1 MPSLTNSGTTLQQ
14 PPTSTCHRCSSAKP
28 THSPHYKPH
37 TFVGS
42 LLSKAKRH
50 PQLKR
55 AATLIEAKANH
66 YKKSTTKDTDNSDQH
81 SGQQRSSSDGNT
93 ILGGSY
99 NEATTDD
106 DLLLVSLFGV
116 REDDVDRMQQKN
128 DLIHLAF
135 AG

>member
-1 MPSLTNSGTTLQQ
+1 MPSLTSSGTTLQQ
-14 PPTSTCHRCSSAKP
+14 PTSPEPLSSCHRCSNAK
-28 THSPHYKPH
+28 SPHYKSN

-55 AATLIEAKANH
+55 AATLIEAKTNH
-66 YKKSTTKDTDNSDQH
+66 YKRSTKDTDG
-81 SGQQRSSSDGNT
+81 SGDRKDSSNDIG
-93 ILGGSY
+93 Y
-99 NEATTDD
+99 NKGTTDD

-128 DLIHLAF
+128 DLIRLAF